1 MNTVEAGK
9 TAFIVKAKDTNSLL
23 KAMKKIQATDYKRMG
38 IQAAQFA
45 RERFDSIMLCEK
57 ILERKKKINGNHI
70 VKR

>member
-1 MNTVEAGK
+1 M
-9 TAFIVKAKDTNSLL
+9 L

-57 ILERKKKINGNHI
+57 IFGKKKD
-70 VKR
+70 